1 MKKAQAGGGPAAPA
15 GTCLRGGG
23 KDGPQLIESGGA
35 RWTEEAEAVFL
46 DCLAASCNVG
56 RSARQAGFSTA
67 AVYKRRRSDP
77 GFAARWQAAIA
88 QGYAR
93 IETLLVKNAVDFLEG
108 RAPDPD
114 TPIPVMSVGD
124 AIAILKLHRAAA
136 TGAAAKYPGW
146 RGRPRSLDEVRDSI
160 LRKLSAIARARGMI
174 PPPQGGE
181 ERSLSGGQASTGGRS
196 PGDPPQPEAKAGG
209 GEFGSNMPRMFE
221 DRPGDNPTRTGAA
234 GEGDAALE
242 QA

>member
-1 MKKAQAGGGPAAPA
+1 MAQGAGAGPAAPA
-15 GTCLRGGG
+15 GICVRAGG

-35 RWTEEAEAVFL
+35 RWTEEAEALFL
-46 DCLAASCNVG
+46 DHLAASCNVG
-56 RSARQAGFSTA
+56 RSARLAGFSKA
-67 AVYKRRRSDP
+67 AIYKRRRADP
-77 GFAARWQAAIA
+77 GFAGRWQAAIA

-93 IETLLVKNAVDFLEG
+93 IETLLVKNATDFLEG

-136 TGAAAKYPGW
+136 TGAAARTPGW

-160 LRKLSAIARARGMI
+160 LQKLAAIARARGI
-174 PPPQGGE
+174 VPPANE
-181 ERSLSGGQASTGGRS
+181 H
-196 PGDPPQPEAKAGG
+196 DGG
-209 GEFGSNMPRMFE
+209 GP
-221 DRPGDNPTRTGAA
+221 
-234 GEGDAALE
+234 E